1 MHSGKWW
8 SLAVWIDLVVKKVI
22 WMLFE
27 AFEPVFGQ
35 SVSDSFVIAL

>member
-1 MHSGKWW
+1 MDLGIKK
-8 SLAVWIDLVVKKVI
+8 AVL
-22 WMLFE
+22 MLFQ